1 MSTTKLKKFITLC
14 KPFYI
19 KNIAYKT
26 GHRPVDNFCK
36 KIEKTKKNKNK
47 EKTI

>member
-1 MSTTKLKKFITLC
+1 MTLC

-19 KNIAYKT
+19 KHIAYKT

-36 KIEKTKKNKNK
+36 KKQKKLKKNKNK